1 MGNLGQEIMNEGA
14 DIREKII
21 QVLREV
27 YDPEIPVNVYDLGL
41 IYGIDVDQEGNVKIE
56 MTLTAVG
63 CPLAGMIAYRV
74 EEAIKEKLPEV
85 KKVEVKIVWDPPWSP
100 EKITPEGRE
109 VLKKVF
115 GYDVVEKWMEH
126 YRK

>member
-1 MGNLGQEIMNEGA
+1 MSREN
-14 DIREKII
+14 DVKEKII

-74 EEAIKEKLPEV
+74 EEAIKENVPEA
-85 KKVEVKIVWDPPWSP
+85 KKVDIKIVWDPPWTP
-100 EKITPEGRE
+100 ERITPEGRE
-109 VLKKVF
+109 ILRKVF

>member
-1 MGNLGQEIMNEGA
+1 MNHGDEI
-14 DIREKII
+14 RRKIV
-21 QVLREV
+21 QVLKEV

-41 IYGIDVDQEGNVKIE
+41 IYGIEVDEEGNVKIE

-74 EEAIKEKLPEV
+74 EEAVKEKVSEA
-85 KKVEVKIVWDPPWSP
+85 KKVDVKIVWNPPWTP
-100 EKITPEGRE
+100 ERITPEGRE
-109 VLKKVF
+109 ILKKIY

-126 YRK
+126 YK